1 MLTDRDNL
9 ILQFIEQYGG
19 ITIKQ
24 ASKLFFREA
33 KYSDD
38 IARKR
43 LKKLAENE
51 ELKYDKDW
59 VTNQRVYYTK
69 KKPSSHTLVLL
80 NLYSEIVGAGA
91 DIIEF
96 EKEYKIDNICR
107 PDGFVIFSYNGKGKV
122 VFIEVDMQ
130 NKTSLEKYQKLYETQ
145 LFQKEYGTFPEVIIL
160 CSNRNYDIKGYPFS
174 IKLLDYKL
182 TDLKQS
188 ILNF

>member
-1 MLTDRDNL
+1 MLTNRDNL

-69 KKPSSHTLVLL
+69 KKPSSHSLVLL
-80 NLYSEIVGAGA
+80 NLYAEIIGAGA
-91 DIIEF
+91 DVIEF
-96 EKEYKIDNICR
+96 EKEYKIDNVCR
-107 PDGFVIFSYNGKGKV
+107 PDGFIIFSYNGKGKMAFV
-122 VFIEVDMQ
+122 EVDMQ
-130 NKTSLEKYQKLYETQ
+130 NKTNLEKYRKLYDTQ